1 MRPHLMLLRV
11 AYLPLV
17 FVLAMGQAH
26 AADSSSSETASSDH
40 DRAEKRGPLF
50 PPFKKK
56 AAAQAE
62 EPAPSPQRAAG
73 PDPNAPAVEPPS
85 EPPPPTTPSEG
96 IMTWVDRMEGEIP
109 SKEQIKAIQEAT
121 ETHDA
126 ERALVDELSGGE
138 IPVAFYDDPQKAL
151 TEAVADAKGVDPA
164 EFDIP
169 IEVNPA
175 VEKWIQYFTGSGR
188 KYYER
193 WLSRAPR
200 YQPMMREKLAKA
212 GLPQDLVYLSMIE
225 SGYNPHAYSHSDA
238 AGLWQ
243 FIPSTGRV
251 YDLRIDWWVDDRR
264 DPEKSLAAA
273 ITFLGELH
281 RMFGDWRLA
290 WAAYNGGPGRVKRAI
305 DRAGSKDFWTLA
317 SGTHLHPE
325 TENYVPKIM
334 AAAIIGHHPER
345 YGFGRYGSTDEPPQ
359 EPLQY
364 DVARVEGSVEF
375 EVLARC
381 AGTTVDELKELNPAL
396 RRFATP
402 AEGYEVRIPRGTQE
416 TFLAALSEVPA
427 EQRITVVRHT
437 VRRGETLST
446 IASRYNT
453 TVDDLSR
460 ANQLK
465 NVNRI
470 VVGMNLVIPRNSP
483 GWTPPPEPPATKG
496 EPGVVLAAVGQ
507 PQSGPSVA
515 KVTRPASKSPS
526 VHVVKGGETLTTLAE
541 RYGTT
546 VAAIKSKNGLKSST
560 ILVGQRLQL
569 PDGSAASVPS
579 APRFHV
585 VAPGETLSKIARR
598 YNLEPAKLQEWNRI
612 SDPSHIEVGQ
622 RVSVDGPNPGAVRWT
637 QYVVQR
643 GDSLSKIATRHACT
657 VEELRSWNSLKDSV
671 IQPGQTL
678 KIQN

>member
-17 FVLAMGQAH
+17 LVLAMGQAH
-26 AADSSSSETASSDH
+26 AADNSSAQT
-40 DRAEKRGPLF
+40 DRSEKRGLVF

-56 AAAQAE
+56 AQPAP
-62 EPAPSPQRAAG
+62 EPAPTEPAPTEPPPAG
-73 PDPNAPAVEPPS
+73 PDPNAPAD
-85 EPPPPTTPSEG
+85 G
-96 IMTWVDRMEGEIP
+96 IWTWVDRMEGEIP
-109 SKEQIKAIQEAT
+109 SKEQVEAIQEVT
-121 ETHDA
+121 EEHEA

-138 IPVAFYDDPQKAL
+138 VPTAFYEDPQKAL
-151 TEAVADAKGVDPA
+151 AEAPADPKGIDPA

-169 IEVNPA
+169 IEVNAA

-200 YQPMMREKLAKA
+200 YQPMMREKLEAV

-264 DPEKSLAAA
+264 DPEKSLTAA

-290 WAAYNGGPGRVKRAI
+290 WAAYNGGPGRVRRAI
-305 DRAGSKDFWTLA
+305 DRSGSKDFWTIA
-317 SGTHLHPE
+317 QGSHLHPE
-325 TENYVPKIM
+325 TQNYVPKIM

-345 YGFGRYGSTDEPPQ
+345 YGFTNVLPQ
-359 EPLQY
+359 EPLHY

-381 AGTTVDELKELNPAL
+381 ANTTVDELVALNPAL

-402 AEGYEVRIPRGTQE
+402 PEGYDVRIPRGSQQV
-416 TFLAALSEVPA
+416 FLAALAEVPP

-446 IASRYNT
+446 IASRYGT

-470 VVGMNLVIPRNSP
+470 VVGMNLVIPRS
-483 GWTPPPEPPATKG
+483 GAGDFSPPPEPPATSG
-496 EPGVVLAAVGQ
+496 EPGVVLAAVSS
-507 PQSGPSVA
+507 PKSAPSVA
-515 KVTRPASKSPS
+515 KVTRPAPKAPA
-526 VHVVKGGETLTTLAE
+526 VHVVKRGETLTTLAE

-546 VAAIKSKNGLKSST
+546 VAAIKSKNGLKTST
-560 ILVGQRLQL
+560 ILVGQRIVL
-569 PDGSAASVPS
+569 PEGSAASVPAS
-579 APRFHV
+579 PKVHV
-585 VAPGETLSKIARR
+585 VAPGETISKIARR
-598 YNLEPAKLQEWNRI
+598 YGVDPAKLQEWNRI

-622 RVSVDGPNPGAVRWT
+622 KVTVDGPNPDAVRWK
-637 QYVVQR
+637 QYVVQN

-657 VEELRSWNSLKDSV
+657 VEELRAWNSLQGSV
-671 IQPGQTL
+671 IQPGQML